1 MREKRGYKSGSRL
14 LGKSWGNNWGVK
26 KGGQKLQVKFGA
38 KVRGVNGGK
47 LGVKTFGDNNS
58 GEKLGAKRGG
68 NHKLL

>member
-1 MREKRGYKSGSRL
+1 MDVFSELEKNGLRRKIL
-14 LGKSWGNNWGVK
+14 K
-26 KGGQKLQVKFGA
+26 KGEQKLQVKLGA